1 MPCCQ
6 FGSRRAPSLATQEP
20 SSWLLSVCFHTHL
33 RALSFCKH
41 TCTRVQAPESSAHA
55 PVAAACPHLPSCT
68 RTHARLLPGCVILQ
82 RIGTPVCG
90 NTGDVALPLHARKCT
105 CHAPYHPG
113 YCLALL
119 LFVVSEAGL
128 KVPVLLA
135 GVLTVSVL
143 HTDIATPT
151 AAAAALGFTQRLYLG
166 CSSSHYF
173 VSVSLGLAFFL
184 PVVCGGGR
192 VLAWCQCAGRC
203 RDGVLA
209 AVAAAVLACH
219 AVPSVHPLYIW
230 GV

>member
-1 MPCCQ
+1 
-6 FGSRRAPSLATQEP
+6 
-20 SSWLLSVCFHTHL
+20 
-33 RALSFCKH
+33 
-41 TCTRVQAPESSAHA
+41 
-55 PVAAACPHLPSCT
+55 
-68 RTHARLLPGCVILQ
+68 
-82 RIGTPVCG
+82 
-90 NTGDVALPLHARKCT
+90 
-105 CHAPYHPG
+105 
-113 YCLALL
+113 
-119 LFVVSEAGL
+119 
-128 KVPVLLA
+128 VPVLLA

-166 CSSSHYF
+166 CSSSHNF

-230 GV
+230 GLTCGFVVPLLDPIQLAATGVLHIFLVGCHPCWFLLLWVCRVSD